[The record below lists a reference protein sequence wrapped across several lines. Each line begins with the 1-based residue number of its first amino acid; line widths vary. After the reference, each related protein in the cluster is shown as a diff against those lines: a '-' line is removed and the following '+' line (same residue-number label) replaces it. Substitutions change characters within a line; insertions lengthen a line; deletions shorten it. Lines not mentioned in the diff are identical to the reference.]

1 MKIVE
6 IMLKTRNSTENK
18 IKPPYKLIVLLVLSA
33 LLFVVFCGLA
43 IFSIIKNVTIS
54 HFVMEQATLVR
65 YEK

>member
-1 MKIVE
+1 
-6 IMLKTRNSTENK
+6 MLKTRNSTENK
-18 IKPPYKLIVLLVLSA
+18 IKPHYKLIVLLVLSA

-54 HFVMEQATLVR
+54 QANFVMEQATLVR